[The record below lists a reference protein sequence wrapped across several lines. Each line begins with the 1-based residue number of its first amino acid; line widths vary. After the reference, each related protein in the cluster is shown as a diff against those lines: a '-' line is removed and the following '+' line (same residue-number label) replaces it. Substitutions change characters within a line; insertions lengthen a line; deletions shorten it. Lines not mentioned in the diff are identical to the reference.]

1 MSLIFSVHLWLNLR
15 SPLSVPPYLRLCVPS
30 GENAVA
36 VAEGCRLA
44 SYPSLASCQA
54 QGSATDAGRGGGSW
68 AGEGALG
75 MLVGGPLSGS
85 SPVPAF
91 AGSGHPRGRR
101 HRIEQTGRRHQ
112 TFPGAGSG
120 ESERSAG
127 RGREPG
133 GGRLARMR
141 SGPALRSSPPQGCR
155 DTPQVAAR
163 GGRAGCSGKAGG
175 LGRVAELWVLCL
187 DAQTPV
193 ASGSWGRA
201 HPLESASRLLGQG
214 ATSAA
219 PGASSGFLALMLTV
233 DRDPGW
239 RSYLLAKLRT
249 SDIHYLSNPSEPPGP
264 RYY

>member
-1 MSLIFSVHLWLNLR
+1 MSLIFSVHLWSNLR
-15 SPLSVPPYLRLCVPS
+15 SPLSVPPYLRSGLWLCVPP
-30 GENAVA
+30 GEHAVA

-44 SYPSLASCQA
+44 SDRYLASCQA

-91 AGSGHPRGRR
+91 ACSRHPRGRR

-175 LGRVAELWVLCL
+175 LGRVAELWLLCL

-193 ASGSWGRA
+193 ASRSWGRA
-201 HPLESASRLLGQG
+201 HPLESASGLLVRGPPQRLPEL
-214 ATSAA
+214 
-219 PGASSGFLALMLTV
+219 PRGFWL
-233 DRDPGW
+233 
-239 RSYLLAKLRT
+239 
-249 SDIHYLSNPSEPPGP
+249 
-264 RYY
+264 